1 MAGKGSRARPKS
13 VSNDKFAANWDAIF
27 SKKKEESTELKT
39 DESIIPPRDS
49 GDSDDNIHIL

>member
-1 MAGKGSRARPKS
+1 MAGKGSRLRPKS
-13 VSNDKFAANWDAIF
+13 VSSEQFAANWDAIF
-27 SKKKEESTELKT
+27 GKKKEDSTELKT